1 MPRLFSAQRGIKTAH
16 GFAHI
21 AVAHSGAFQS
31 AAALLHEYLQ
41 SHVAHHRTNQHVV
54 MQCTVAHHVISA
66 QGHNLISIEN
76 AALFIRHDKPIRVA
90 VQGQPDIRAN
100 LPHSGLHGLGIQRP
114 ALIVY
119 IQTVRLRAKPENL
132 RAKLFRARGAT
143 L

>member
-1 MPRLFSAQRGIKTAH
+1 MLLITVPTSTLSC
-16 GFAHI
+16 
-21 AVAHSGAFQS
+21 SG
-31 AAALLHEYLQ
+31 
-41 SHVAHHRTNQHVV
+41 
-54 MQCTVAHHVISA
+54 TVAHHVISA

-132 RAKLFRARGAT
+132 RAKLFQRQRGYLVIGPVGASR
-143 L
+143 